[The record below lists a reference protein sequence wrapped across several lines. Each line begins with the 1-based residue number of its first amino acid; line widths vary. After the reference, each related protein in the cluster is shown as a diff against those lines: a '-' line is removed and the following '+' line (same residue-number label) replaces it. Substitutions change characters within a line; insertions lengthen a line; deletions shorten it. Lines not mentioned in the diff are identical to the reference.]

1 MKVRYKS
8 EKYDVKFKN
17 AIGIWKRKILLYLR
31 RLKRFGLRI
40 LHVFKKDLMI
50 LFFAIIFYVL
60 IVIVIECKIMQKGI
74 LNAIW
79 DTKAEV
85 FTVFIVVAMNSI
97 ISSERS
103 WRQKIRKWHDVYTD
117 NLFYFEENIK
127 DLNVA
132 IGMNI
137 KTTYNMLY
145 TIETYKKFENEIRQ
159 AIIEEDKINK
169 SKINK
174 TLEKMERNANELK
187 EAFYKNDFMQEK
199 YGFTWNYR
207 SLLDNMYDL
216 REKLDRGEYNNIR
229 EKLILIY
236 DDMYYMISY
245 TRRLWRT
252 EINLDREIIEILKI
266 GNKEKISENFYLTAL
281 SYK

>member
-137 KTTYNMLY
+137 KTTYN
-145 TIETYKKFENEIRQ
+145 
-159 AIIEEDKINK
+159 IN
-169 SKINK
+169 
-174 TLEKMERNANELK
+174 
-187 EAFYKNDFMQEK
+187 
-199 YGFTWNYR
+199 
-207 SLLDNMYDL
+207 
-216 REKLDRGEYNNIR
+216 
-229 EKLILIY
+229 
-236 DDMYYMISY
+236 
-245 TRRLWRT
+245 
-252 EINLDREIIEILKI
+252 
-266 GNKEKISENFYLTAL
+266 
-281 SYK
+281 